1 MLGLAKNLATGV
13 IKSGTKK
20 IAADKLLNRK
30 KKPVARKPTLDE
42 LIADVRGSEDSAKGG
57 ALAVRPTTSL
67 VPSFG
72 GDIQKFTGR
81 EGEYGSVED
90 NVIRIKSKVIAID
103 GILKNTLA
111 AEKARKDRQ
120 RKAQEQADAVAA
132 ESNLEGKKKKKKGPT
147 LGKFVPKVAKN
158 AFEKLKTFFSNIV
171 LGYVAIQLLPLLPAL
186 IKFVQGLSAMA
197 GFLTDTFLIPLID
210 NLTTFVDFGYKL
222 YDMAAGFIK
231 NLVGEEGAKK
241 IEQFMGVFKDL
252 FQGFLV
258 FKIIGE
264 KILKSIIQTITRAF
278 RIARIIVKRAL
289 RFGKNIVKGV
299 GKGLNVVKNVGGKA
313 LNLGKNVLGKTANL
327 TKNVGGKALNV
338 GKNLL
343 GKGANIASKS
353 VNIASK
359 GAGILS
365 KGAGVA
371 TEVAKKGAAKVG
383 GFATKIFGKAAKILA
398 PALKTAMPAVKGFAR
413 RIPILGPIIVGLVSM
428 MTGDPVDKALFKA
441 GGAALGG
448 ALGTFIPI
456 PVLGTLIGETVGVY
470 VGDVLHELIM
480 GGGMAAA
487 GQKLKDD
494 FGKLLSGG
502 EKVFGWLKDGFG
514 RFMEGLPKNPLK
526 LGGFILNPFNIG
538 DKAKLIGKAFFSRDP
553 MNPEKDEKDVKD
565 TNKGEVK
572 GKTPPLPKT
581 NKDGTKKVSFKGN
594 TNKEG
599 YVSMLQSGNKGKIE
613 QALYEMRVD
622 ANRGSGKGYSDMVGN
637 PEFAGDVDL
646 IMKHGLDKVTIDSG
660 RVSLKGN
667 ANNIIPMDVNAVSKK
682 TNNIS
687 QYASYED
694 GAEEVVLLEESS
706 NDTNKQSEMVEST
719 KILLVPTGS
728 TEDAYESLYV
738 R

>member
-13 IKSGTKK
+13 VKGGAKK

-30 KKPVARKPTLDE
+30 KKPAARKPTLDE
-42 LIADVRGSEDSAKGG
+42 LIADVRGSGEPAKGG

-67 VPSFG
+67 VPSPG
-72 GDIQKFTGR
+72 GDVQKFTGR

-90 NVIRIKSKVIAID
+90 NVIRIKSKVIAVD
-103 GILKNTLA
+103 GILKGTLA
-111 AEKARKDRQ
+111 ADKARKDRQ
-120 RKAQEQADAVAA
+120 RKAQEQADAAAA
-132 ESNLEGKKKKKKGPT
+132 ESNLEGKKKKKKGPA
-147 LGKFVPKVAKN
+147 LGKFVPKSAKN

-171 LGYVAIQLLPLLPAL
+171 LGYVATQLLPLLPAL
-186 IKFVQGLSAMA
+186 LKFVQGLSAMA
-197 GFLTDTFLIPLID
+197 GFLTDKFLIPLID
-210 NLTTFVDFGYKL
+210 NLSTFIDFGYKL

-278 RIARIIVKRAL
+278 RIARVIVKRAL
-289 RFGKNIVKGV
+289 RFAKKFVKGI
-299 GKGLNVVKNVGGKA
+299 GKGLNVAKNVGGKA
-313 LNLGKNVLGKTANL
+313 INLGKNVIGKTASL
-327 TKNVGGKALNV
+327 

-343 GKGANIASKS
+343 GKGANIASKGA
-353 VNIASK
+353 NIASK
-359 GAGILS
+359 GAGIIS

-371 TEVAKKGAAKVG
+371 TEVVKKGAAKVG

-538 DKAKLIGKAFFSRDP
+538 DKVKLIGKAFFSRDP
-553 MNPEKDEKDVKD
+553 MNPEKDEEDVKD

-581 NKDGTKKVSFKGN
+581 NKDGTVSFKGN

-613 QALYEMRVD
+613 QALYEMRVN
-622 ANRGSGKGYSDMVGN
+622 AKKGSGEAYSDMVGN